1 MRVPATALLVAAAL
15 FVAGCGGGS
24 KSSAPPAP
32 TQAPAKTAPAV
43 TRPAPVAGA
52 KDTCL
57 EVPASLV
64 RRLQTHLVLMGG
76 KLSNVKA
83 VTSRKLPWIY
93 FVSGRV
99 DGGGLKRLLATWATP
114 RLGGNAPVYSVDAS
128 AALVSLYG
136 GAMGKSMRLT
146 VTAPGAYK
154 SRVCV
159 AGPGA
164 PHGSNAPVGGN
175 GAPSPH

>member
-1 MRVPATALLVAAAL
+1 MAA
-15 FVAGCGGGS
+15 G
-24 KSSAPPAP
+24 APRARLP
-32 TQAPAKTAPAV
+32 
-43 TRPAPVAGA
+43 RPAPVAGA

-64 RRLQTHLVLMGG
+64 RRLQTHLVLTGG
-76 KLSNVKA
+76 KVSHVKA

-114 RLGGNAPVYSVDAS
+114 RLGGNAPVYAVDAS

-136 GAMGKSMRLT
+136 GALGKSASLT
-146 VTAPGAYK
+146 VGAPGAYK

-164 PHGSNAPVGGN
+164 PRGSNAPVGTG
-175 GAPSPH
+175 GVPSSH